1 MAMKF
6 LQMTPE
12 NIAQANNLSWKD
24 AWNLDKKYSYNPN
37 YKGKGATGLG
47 GYVKQGLGSLFGGGQ
62 TTGGV
67 GGATP
72 LTRKVALSPFGRVA
86 GAAFGPL
93 GWGAAAGQ
101 GLGMAADQYAQA
113 TNTPEAYE
121 YMKSMGGVNSLGNFD
136 ETNLDVGDIYSEM
149 DRLNQPQT
157 LGFRSMVDMNNDAQ
171 NFDSQFVSP
180 DRFNNMGQM
189 GPVKSNAPAAL
200 DMDRIPGRIQ
210 ESVEPQYRMRNQL
223 ARDFLQGGLF
233 RDAKNSLRE
242 TGTALNKDFGD
253 IKGKIGAGFNNLID
267 NPVTRGLGT
276 AFNFAKG
283 NVPGML
289 MSGLGSIIN
298 RDPNAPSYQQYSP
311 QSYLKDNNLKN
322 IYNAN
327 PSMINDF
334 YDDNPDSKTYGT
346 TRFDRAVP
354 GSFGSFRTLSGYLNR
369 DKVASKAAREQHNR
383 AKQAA
388 KAQEI
393 SLAAAKAQQAAIGR
407 ENASYSNQGG
417 GANQAG
423 SGYSSGSG
431 YNQGNYCFDPSTP
444 IQMADGSTK
453 KIKNIQLGDNTKG
466 GEVTGVFQ
474 FKATDEIHDYK
485 GVTVAGSHYVK
496 EDGRFIMVKDSP
508 LSVKIDKIP
517 VVYSLDTSGRR
528 IFINDIEFADYN
540 GDGVA
545 KNFLSNAGADLT
557 GFDKEVLRQV
567 EQRLI

>member
-1 MAMKF
+1 MAINFNNQNQGIGTLDLSQFGLMQPQNTNMQVAEAFNYGTLPQATKSFTPKSTMTTGAVVDGFMKENPNANRGDF
-6 LQMTPE
+6 MKALQDGSLGSSASQLFNKNVDSLFE
-12 NIAQANNLSWKD
+12 GV
-24 AWNLDKKYSYNPN
+24 NLDKN
-37 YKGKGATGLG
+37 YFGNVTPT
-47 GYVKQGLGSLFGGGQ
+47 YQGTTDGTFRGNIDIDKGSLNEKALESLPEGFFKSIGAQSSLGLPANDRYASLDSFFSP
-62 TTGGV
+62 TT
-67 GGATP
+67 
-72 LTRKVALSPFGRVA
+72 
-86 GAAFGPL
+86 
-93 GWGAAAGQ
+93 
-101 GLGMAADQYAQA
+101 MNDA
-113 TNTPEAYE
+113 TNT
-121 YMKSMGGVNSLGNFD
+121 
-136 ETNLDVGDIYSEM
+136 
-149 DRLNQPQT
+149 
-157 LGFRSMVDMNNDAQ
+157 
-171 NFDSQFVSP
+171 
-180 DRFNNMGQM
+180 
-189 GPVKSNAPAAL
+189 NAPAANDL
-200 DMDRIPGRIQ
+200 SGLDLNRFAGVSNLGRNDMD
-210 ESVEPQYRMRNQL
+210 VEQVEQL
-223 ARDFLQGGLF
+223 GSPSRFQGF
-233 RDAKNSLRE
+233 KNKV
-242 TGTALNKDFGD
+242 GNFM
-253 IKGKIGAGFNNLID
+253 D

-276 AFNFAKG
+276 AVNFARG
-283 NVPGML
+283 SVPGMI
-289 MSGLGSIIN
+289 MSGVGSLFN
-298 RDPNAPSYQQYSP
+298 RDPKSPSYQQYSP

-334 YDDNPDSKTYGT
+334 YDDNPDSDTFNT